1 MKKEYRICKNY
12 EFSSIIHKQNFVKS
26 SSFVCYIE
34 SKKEEHTRI
43 GISVSKK
50 LGNAVCRN
58 KIKRQVRSMVD
69 QVFDFKED
77 IDVVIIVRPVYLKKS
92 FDENLNELKENRE
105 KCMRKGKEKRGKR

>member
-12 EFSSIIHKQNFVKS
+12 EFSSIIHKQNLVKS
-26 SSFVCYIE
+26 SSFVCYYLP
-34 SKKEEHTRI
+34 KKEQHNRI

-69 QVFDFKED
+69 LVFDFEEAF
-77 IDVVIIVRPVYLKKS
+77 DVVIIVRPVYKKKT
-92 FDENLNELKENRE
+92 FGENCNELKENRE
-105 KCMRKGKEKRGKR
+105 KMKRKCKEKRG